1 MYKYAL
7 INKETN
13 VVDNVI
19 LWDGGDS
26 WSAPNTHTAIN
37 VEGITIGIGYTY
49 SNETFV
55 APVTPTPVVDPTIAE
70 KESAIAKLTALGL
83 TEAEIMA
90 IIGR

>member
-26 WSAPNTHTAIN
+26 WSAPSTHTAIN
-37 VEGITIGIGYTY
+37 VEGITVGPGYTY
-49 SNETFV
+49 SNETFT
-55 APVTPTPVVDPTIAE
+55 APEPVTPTESTPTLAELQAQLIA
-70 KESAIAKLTALGL
+70 LTAQMQALAN
-83 TEAEIMA
+83 TQ
-90 IIGR
+90 